1 MHWQRRPGLQRGP
14 ALGDLYAERGRSPLR
29 VAPKIMHRFHFC
41 LYLGVWPVWK
51 SKFYG
56 TFVLNHRVVL
66 HAINATPARWRGD
79 AGSSPLDR
87 ARDGRVITGNDLVKS
102 RPTHCLISTQGPAR
116 APFYRLPL
124 VVVWPGAAAAAAS
137 CLGAAAALAFW
148 CRLWAAASGVSPF
161 LAAGRAVSCLAVRAA
176 SFGAAAAEAWP
187 PFLGAA
193 VAAAEVWRRLWAAA
207 WTRRQCRATAAPLWQ
222 RRRPSRRTTSST
234 RSPRRR
240 ERTAVPQEGGGAWWC
255 AFVIRRGQRFKRE
268 T

>member
-87 ARDGRVITGNDLVKS
+87 ARTAASSPRNDFVKN
-102 RPTHCLISTQGPAR
+102 CR
-116 APFYRLPL
+116 APDTLFDFHTGSCAGTVLSPSFGGGLAWGGGGGGFLPWGGGGLGFL
-124 VVVWPGAAAAAAS
+124 VSPLGGGIGGFSLFGGGTGGFLPGGTGGFFWGGGGRGLASFFGGGGGRGGSLASPLGGGLDAAPVPGDGGASLAAAS
-137 CLGAAAALAFW
+137 SFSPDHQLDQEPAAA
-148 CRLWAAASGVSPF
+148 
-161 LAAGRAVSCLAVRAA
+161 
-176 SFGAAAAEAWP
+176 
-187 PFLGAA
+187 
-193 VAAAEVWRRLWAAA
+193 
-207 WTRRQCRATAAPLWQ
+207 
-222 RRRPSRRTTSST
+222 
-234 RSPRRR
+234 
-240 ERTAVPQEGGGAWWC
+240 
-255 AFVIRRGQRFKRE
+255 
-268 T
+268 